1 MIAIRILA
9 GLILGLSLT
18 APCLAQSDAIPE
30 PGLRHRVIGV
40 AEGDQLN
47 VRAGAGADVD
57 LVGTLSP
64 ASDDIIVTG
73 ARQVVGG
80 SIWWELVHPEAEFG
94 TGWVNAR
101 FLEAETALDEEE
113 SNYPVICSGTEPFW
127 SLVMAS
133 DGVLYS
139 PADGAKQTFASSPWV
154 EARGLR
160 GQFVIR
166 LQPTAA
172 KPDTSEGVLAVLRDY
187 NFCSDGMSDR
197 DYPFHG
203 TLVLPDG
210 EVVGGCCSRG
220 GSVSPT

>member
-1 MIAIRILA
+1 MIAIRILV

-18 APCLAQSDAIPE
+18 APCLARSDAIPE
-30 PGLRHRVIGV
+30 PGIRYRVFGV
-40 AEGDQLN
+40 AESDQLN
-47 VRAGAGADVD
+47 VRAGADTDAD

-64 ASDDIIVTG
+64 ASGNIIVTG

-80 SIWWELVHPEAEFG
+80 SVWWELVHAEAEFG

-101 FLEAETALDEEE
+101 FLAAETALDDEE
-113 SNYPVICSGTEPFW
+113 SNYRLDCSGTEPFW
-127 SLVMAS
+127 SLVMGP

-160 GQFVIR
+160 GQFVIK
-166 LQPTAA
+166 LQPTGAP
-172 KPDTSEGVLAVLRDY
+172 PDAPQGVLAVLRDY
-187 NFCSDGMSDR
+187 DFCSDGMSDL

-203 TLVLPDG
+203 TLLLPEG

-220 GSVSPT
+220 AH

>member
-9 GLILGLSLT
+9 GLLLGLSLT

-30 PGLRHRVIGV
+30 PGIRYRVIGV
-40 AEGDQLN
+40 AEGDYLN
-47 VRAGAGADVD
+47 VRAGAGADAD
-57 LVGTLSP
+57 LVGMLGP
-64 ASDDIIVTG
+64 ASDNIIVTG

-80 SIWWELVHPEAEFG
+80 SVWWELVQPEAEFG

-101 FLEAETALDEEE
+101 FLEAETALDDEE
-113 SNYPVICSGTEPFW
+113 SNYPLVCSGTEPFW
-127 SLVMAS
+127 SLVIAP

-139 PADGAKQTFASSPWV
+139 SADGAKHTFASSGWM
-154 EARGLR
+154 AASGLR
-160 GQFVIR
+160 GQFMIR
-166 LQPTAA
+166 LQPKDAQ
-172 KPDTSEGVLAVLRDY
+172 PDTPEGVLAVLRDY

-203 TLVLPDG
+203 TLLLPDG

-220 GSVSPT
+220 AH